1 MALILV
7 VEDDDQVR
15 VLAEAILQDG
25 GHTTLSASTA
35 DQALAL
41 LDGGDRID
49 VLFTDL
55 GLQSDNQ
62 AGLMLAQEVIKRK
75 MDLPVLY
82 TTGQG
87 LTDGLQAMFVDRY
100 EFLAKPY
107 TPEQLLTCVEKL
119 LPEA

>member
-7 VEDDDQVR
+7 VEDDDRVR

-55 GLQSDNQ
+55 SVRQSSWIDVGPRGHQAKNGL
-62 AGLMLAQEVIKRK
+62 AGPLHNW
-75 MDLPVLY
+75 
-82 TTGQG
+82 TGPHG
-87 LTDGLQAMFVDRY
+87 WVAGHVR
-100 EFLAKPY
+100 
-107 TPEQLLTCVEKL
+107 
-119 LPEA
+119 